1 MRNARDTLGARM
13 QKKKSET
20 TQIDIVKI
28 NFGVLHFNV
37 LGTSALIIN
46 RLAEKARHELLL
58 PALKKNAAGR
68 ATSLKH
74 DPIQEFRSSLYRTAL
89 DAAAARLYLP
99 GSGFASA
106 IADVAVD
113 IPGSSRAQVERLCK
127 VPVQSIPIFG
137 IPKLYM
143 TVVRTL
149 GMNKTPDIRT
159 RGLLPEWA
167 CQVDVRYVKGLI
179 TERSV
184 TNLFAAAGV
193 IGGMGDGRG
202 KMGYGQFS
210 LVEAAN
216 KDFQRIM
223 KTQGRAP
230 QDKAIQAAEPRADD
244 PETEELLH
252 WFKTEMIEREKN
264 GQDDP
269 VLSRNRN
276 HQEEE
281 VEAE

>member
-1 MRNARDTLGARM
+1 M
-13 QKKKSET
+13 QKKKTET

-28 NFGVLHFNV
+28 SFGVLHFNIV
-37 LGTSALIIN
+37 GTTPLIIN

-68 ATSLKH
+68 ATTLKH

-89 DAAAARLYLP
+89 EAAARLYLP

-127 VPVQSIPIFG
+127 VPVQNIPIFG
-137 IPKLYM
+137 IPKLFM
-143 TVVRTL
+143 AVVRTL

-167 CQVDVRYVKGLI
+167 CPVDVRYVKGLI

-202 KMGYGQFS
+202 KMGYGQFR
-210 LVEAAN
+210 LAEAN
-216 KDFQRIM
+216 DKDFLRIT
-223 KTQGRAP
+223 KTQGRVP
-230 QDKAIQAAEPRADD
+230 QDKAILAAEPRADD
-244 PETEELLH
+244 LETEELLA
-252 WFKTEMIEREKN
+252 WFKAELINREKQ

-269 VLSRNRN
+269 VLSRSHNN
-276 HQEEE
+276 QEVEE